1 MFELSSDEVTS
12 KPIHRVLALMSIPLL
27 AQNVVEVASLVI
39 DLFWIGR
46 LGGDAVAAVGLAAPL
61 FSLLLIL
68 VIGVPYIGTMIL
80 VSQRVGADKEG
91 AAQRAT
97 FNGVVLGAVLSVVIG
112 GGAVLATPT
121 LVGFLTMIRPGPTPA
136 NVVELTV
143 TYIRILAL
151 GLVFAATSDAI
162 EAAFVAR
169 GDSRAALYI
178 SIATVATILI
188 ADPVLIFGLGP
199 VPEMGISGAALAS
212 VLGFAAGLVLAVA
225 FVLQGRSGGVL
236 SRTATRIDLDE
247 VRALYDRGF
256 APAAQQANRRIAELV
271 MVVIVFFTGGPVALA
286 AYAVGTRVFSAASIP
301 AQAFQSATQS
311 VVGQNLGA
319 GKPER
324 AADTTRAGVV
334 ILAGVLGLLA
344 IVQWEMASSI
354 TNVLAPELS
363 GAAFTLAVDFLRL
376 LALSYPAY
384 GTMYVL
390 QGGFNGASR
399 GEVSFRSSVLQ
410 YWAIQIPLA
419 GIAAV
424 LLKTGVI
431 PVFGAITGSH
441 VLTTVILAGYYH
453 IQRDTLFHDAADNV
467 ANGSAD

>member
-1 MFELSSDEVTS
+1 MFELSSDEITS
-12 KPIHRVLALMSIPLL
+12 EPIHRVLALMSIPLL

-80 VSQRVGADKEG
+80 VSQRLGADEKA

-97 FNGVVLGAVLSVVIG
+97 FNGVALGAILSVVIG
-112 GGAVLATPT
+112 GAAVLAAPT
-121 LVGFLTMIRPGPTPA
+121 LVELLTMIRPGPTPA
-136 NVVELTV
+136 DVVELTV
-143 TYIRILAL
+143 SYIQILAL

-188 ADPVLIFGLGP
+188 ADPILIFGLWV
-199 VPEMGISGAALAS
+199 VPEMGINGAALAS
-212 VLGFAAGLVLAVA
+212 VLGFLAGLVLAVA
-225 FVLQGRSGGVL
+225 FVLRGRSGGVM
-236 SRTATRIDLDE
+236 SRSATRVGLDE
-247 VRALYDRGF
+247 FRALYDRGF
-256 APAAQQANRRIAELV
+256 APAAQQANRRVAELV
-271 MVVIVFFTGGPVALA
+271 MVAIVFLAGGLVALA

-311 VVGQNLGA
+311 VVGQNIGA

-324 AADTTRAGVV
+324 AAHTAWTGVV
-334 ILAGVLGLLA
+334 ILGGILSLLA
-344 IVQWEMASSI
+344 IVQWEMAATI
-354 TNVLAPELS
+354 TNLLAPELS
-363 GAAFTLAVDFLRL
+363 GASFTFAVDFLRL

-384 GTMYVL
+384 GAMYVL

-399 GEVSFRSSVLQ
+399 GSVSFRSSVLQ
-410 YWAIQIPLA
+410 YWGLQIPLA

-424 LLKTGVI
+424 LLETGVV
-431 PVFGAITGSH
+431 PVFGAIAASH
-441 VLTTVILAGYYH
+441 VLTAAILAVYYH
-453 IQRDTLFHDAADNV
+453 TQRDGLFHEAADNV
-467 ANGSAD
+467 TEASAE